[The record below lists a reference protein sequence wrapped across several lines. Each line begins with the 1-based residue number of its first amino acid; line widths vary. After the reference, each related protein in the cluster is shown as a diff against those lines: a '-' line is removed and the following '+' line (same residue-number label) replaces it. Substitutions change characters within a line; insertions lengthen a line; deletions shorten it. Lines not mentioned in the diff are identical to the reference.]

1 MSTTTIATPEPIWV
15 FEKAVLVH
23 APEFDVACTA
33 RLRMAHD
40 HNTDQG
46 SVSIRIQ
53 LELANFGKQLLM
65 LNIRPELVDTC
76 TVVPKSNDNLIP
88 SRLFPLVPVSVT
100 NSAAVSTLILCL
112 NSTGVV
118 LVPRSTNDTTL
129 SAAKPTDAAFHA
141 FQRICRSNIIHLH
154 FSKQQLK
161 NDDIRQL
168 RTFSGA
174 LRAGLLSAQP
184 FDYKRL
190 DAGRGAIEKDWR
202 VFEASEDPP
211 AYAASVKSVLGK
223 RTRDGSP
230 PEEPSLPAPCS
241 PAPPPWSPTE
251 VNTPTTRSCSP
262 AHISPTHFIEPT
274 QSRKERLKVLGLQ
287 QQLHGLPDSLVRQIL
302 VGSGHNHLLVLA
314 TEAGLEKLSKGT
326 KLFNNSE
333 SPPRGLTDESEDTI
347 AITRID
353 KIIEQRLAQ
362 LTKDA
367 FKRLTRTHLNTLVE
381 SQLPVA
387 ADLFLNGAVADYRD
401 QFYEE
406 CQLNENSVRENIDE
420 GLTEIRDVT
429 NDCTKEVQ
437 ELAQQ
442 CMDSL
447 DEHSKRLDASA
458 EHELS
463 KLKRWF
469 AELAGSFLDKEVPK
483 SSPTRRVSM

>member
-1 MSTTTIATPEPIWV
+1 MSTTTIATPEPLWV

-88 SRLFPLVPVSVT
+88 NRLFPLVPVSVT

-202 VFEASEDPP
+202 VFEASDDPP

-223 RTRDGSP
+223 RTRGKFIPGS
-230 PEEPSLPAPCS
+230 
-241 PAPPPWSPTE
+241 
-251 VNTPTTRSCSP
+251 
-262 AHISPTHFIEPT
+262 
-274 QSRKERLKVLGLQ
+274 
-287 QQLHGLPDSLVRQIL
+287 
-302 VGSGHNHLLVLA
+302 
-314 TEAGLEKLSKGT
+314 
-326 KLFNNSE
+326 
-333 SPPRGLTDESEDTI
+333 
-347 AITRID
+347 
-353 KIIEQRLAQ
+353 
-362 LTKDA
+362 
-367 FKRLTRTHLNTLVE
+367 
-381 SQLPVA
+381 
-387 ADLFLNGAVADYRD
+387 
-401 QFYEE
+401 
-406 CQLNENSVRENIDE
+406 
-420 GLTEIRDVT
+420 
-429 NDCTKEVQ
+429 
-437 ELAQQ
+437 
-442 CMDSL
+442 
-447 DEHSKRLDASA
+447 
-458 EHELS
+458 
-463 KLKRWF
+463 
-469 AELAGSFLDKEVPK
+469 
-483 SSPTRRVSM
+483 

>member
-1 MSTTTIATPEPIWV
+1 M
-15 FEKAVLVH
+15 
-23 APEFDVACTA
+23 
-33 RLRMAHD
+33 
-40 HNTDQG
+40 
-46 SVSIRIQ
+46 
-53 LELANFGKQLLM
+53 
-65 LNIRPELVDTC
+65 
-76 TVVPKSNDNLIP
+76 
-88 SRLFPLVPVSVT
+88 
-100 NSAAVSTLILCL
+100 
-112 NSTGVV
+112 
-118 LVPRSTNDTTL
+118 
-129 SAAKPTDAAFHA
+129 
-141 FQRICRSNIIHLH
+141 
-154 FSKQQLK
+154 
-161 NDDIRQL
+161 
-168 RTFSGA
+168 
-174 LRAGLLSAQP
+174 
-184 FDYKRL
+184 
-190 DAGRGAIEKDWR
+190 
-202 VFEASEDPP
+202 
-211 AYAASVKSVLGK
+211 
-223 RTRDGSP
+223 
-230 PEEPSLPAPCS
+230 PAPCS

-314 TEAGLEKLSKGT
+314 TEAGLEKLSKGM

-353 KIIEQRLAQ
+353 KIIEQRLGQ

>member
-1 MSTTTIATPEPIWV
+1 M
-15 FEKAVLVH
+15 
-23 APEFDVACTA
+23 
-33 RLRMAHD
+33 
-40 HNTDQG
+40 
-46 SVSIRIQ
+46 
-53 LELANFGKQLLM
+53 
-65 LNIRPELVDTC
+65 
-76 TVVPKSNDNLIP
+76 VP
-88 SRLFPLVPVSVT
+88 
-100 NSAAVSTLILCL
+100 
-112 NSTGVV
+112 
-118 LVPRSTNDTTL
+118 
-129 SAAKPTDAAFHA
+129 PTDAAFHA
-141 FQRICRSNIIHLH
+141 FQRICRSKIIHLH

-223 RTRDGSP
+223 RTR
-230 PEEPSLPAPCS
+230 
-241 PAPPPWSPTE
+241 APPPWSPTE

-353 KIIEQRLAQ
+353 KIIEQRLGQ